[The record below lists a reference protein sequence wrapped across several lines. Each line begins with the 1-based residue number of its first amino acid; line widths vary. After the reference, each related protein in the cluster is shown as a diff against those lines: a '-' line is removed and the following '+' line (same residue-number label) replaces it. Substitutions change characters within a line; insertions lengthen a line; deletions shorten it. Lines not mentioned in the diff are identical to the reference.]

1 MNDQSFAALPLLPA
15 RTPRKIW
22 VELTSKC
29 PLDCIFC
36 SRKTL
41 RGSGGHMPYGLFES
55 LVRQVTDPRAFL
67 LNYSGESTVYPD
79 LIPAIRLAR
88 ATGAFVELVSALVCA
103 PDAMLRELC
112 ESGLG
117 RLTVSVHAVSETKFA
132 EIYRYGSFE
141 TLRAR
146 LTRFL
151 DLCRTVRHPPIVDL
165 AFVAMDRNLE
175 ELSAVAAFAKSLG
188 LRSISIFPVIRRDPI
203 PVRFPEELASSGDPR
218 PDFRAKL
225 LSAAGRA
232 REACPEVTFTVC
244 NPSFTSSDPCLGE
257 VPGPFPGLLPPGGR
271 IHSCEQ
277 DPWETMHVL
286 SNGDVV
292 ACEVLDKVPLGN
304 IARQSL
310 AQIWDGEG
318 YRRFRERYHRAEVAE
333 CRWCPWKKAY
343 RPGPIQSEIIASRGR
358 SAQLLQGWHEPSNEP
373 HVWSSQQAMAVLAP
387 RPGSEVLHLAG
398 LLPPGPPGVANELVV
413 RCHQTEIGTVVNPGQ
428 ETMPFRRDFAIRNG
442 LEQTWPI
449 EFRTREVYRPSER
462 GTSADRRDLGFAL
475 LVLAA
480 KPSVDPDRT
489 ARQRAQLRPLANWIR
504 AVDLL
509 GGLIGRFRR
518 RRRPM
523 ALSGSP
529 GLSILI
535 PEWDNIAELSACLES
550 LQRALA
556 HWTEPVE
563 TIVVVNGS
571 PRFQYRSLQA
581 SYPAIRWR
589 FYDRPLGFSGAIA
602 AGLSAAAFDW
612 VYLLNSDVTLDPHAL
627 EAAGRCRSPRSFA
640 IASQIVLKDATRFR
654 DETNW
659 TTLFLEDGLVT
670 IHDLIPQS
678 EMPVEGFYAG
688 GGAALFQTR
697 LLRSFL
703 DATAYAPFY
712 WEDVEWGWRA
722 RKSGYRV
729 LFCPESVAHHSRR
742 STIDRHYEPAEVDFV
757 VQRNRLLFQLRNLLA
772 AGSAERAI
780 EEIAR
785 SAGRIA
791 EQFRAP
797 RIFWK
802 IALGRLWNHL
812 AADVGQVGNLR
823 RVLTRLA
830 GRPVKNRPQVE
841 NLPHTIIF
849 PERPYREWGS
859 TSSSLSRPPE

>member
-1 MNDQSFAALPLLPA
+1 MNDYSLDALPLRPS
-15 RTPRKIW
+15 RTPRKLW

-41 RGSGGHMPYGLFES
+41 RGSGGHMPYPLFES
-55 LVRQVTDPRAFL
+55 LVRQVADPRAFL
-67 LNYSGESTVYPD
+67 LNYSGESTVYPE

-88 ATGAFVELVSALVCA
+88 STGAFVELVSALVCV
-103 PDAMLRELC
+103 PDAMLPELC

-146 LTRFL
+146 LTRFM
-151 DLCRTVRHPPIVDL
+151 DLCRAARNPPVVDL

-188 LRSISIFPVIRRDPI
+188 LRSIAIFPVIRRDPI
-203 PVRFPEELASSGDPR
+203 PIRFADELNPSGDPR

-225 LSAAGRA
+225 LSTTGRA
-232 REACPEVTFTVC
+232 REDWPGISFTIC
-244 NPSFTSSDPCLGE
+244 NPSFTASDHCLGE
-257 VPGPFPGLLPPGGR
+257 VPRPYPGPLPPGVR

-277 DPWETMHVL
+277 DPWETLHVL

-292 ACEVLDKVPLGN
+292 ACEVLDRVPLGN

-310 AQIWDGEG
+310 AEIWNGDE
-318 YRRFRERYHRAEVAE
+318 YRRFREQYHAAAVAE
-333 CRWCPWKKAY
+333 CRACPWKMAY

-373 HVWSSQQAMAVLAP
+373 HVWSSQRAAAVLAP
-387 RPGSEVLHLAG
+387 LPGSGVLHLAG
-398 LLPPGPPGVANELVV
+398 LLPPGPPGVPNELVV
-413 RCHQTEIGTVVNPGQ
+413 RCHEKEIGTVVNPGQ
-428 ETMPFRRDFAIRNG
+428 ETLAFCRDFAIRNG
-442 LEQTWPI
+442 MAKTWPI

-462 GTSADRRDLGFAL
+462 GPSVDQRDLGFAL
-475 LVLAA
+475 LVLAS
-480 KPSVDPDRT
+480 KPSVDLQRT
-489 ARQRAQLRPLANWIR
+489 ERQRAQLRPLARWIR
-504 AVDLL
+504 AVDLV
-509 GGLIGRFRR
+509 GRLIGRVWR
-518 RRRPM
+518 RRRPT
-523 ALSGSP
+523 AAASNLPP

-550 LQRALA
+550 LQEAIA
-556 HWTEPVE
+556 HWTEPME

-571 PRFQYRSLQA
+571 APLQYRALQA

-589 FYDRPLGFSGAIA
+589 FHDRPLGFSGAIA

-612 VYLLNSDVTLDPHAL
+612 VYLLNSDVTLDAHAL
-627 EAAGRCRSPRSFA
+627 EAAGHCRSPRRFA

-659 TTLFLEDGLVT
+659 TKLFMEDGLAT
-670 IHDLIPQS
+670 IHDLIPRS
-678 EMPVEGFYAG
+678 DLPVEGFYAG

-697 LLRSFL
+697 LLRSYL
-703 DATAYAPFY
+703 NATAYAPFY

-729 LFCPESVAHHSRR
+729 LFCPESVAHHRRR
-742 STIDRHYEPAEVDFV
+742 STIERHYAPAEIDFV
-757 VQRNRLLFQLRNLLA
+757 LQRNRLLFQLRNLLE
-772 AGSAERAI
+772 AGTADRAI
-780 EEIAR
+780 EQIAR
-785 SAGRIA
+785 SPGRIA
-791 EQFRAP
+791 DEFRGP
-797 RIFWK
+797 RMFWK
-802 IALGRLWNHL
+802 IATGRWWNHV
-812 AADVGQVGNLR
+812 AAGD
-823 RVLTRLA
+823 A
-830 GRPVKNRPQVE
+830 
-841 NLPHTIIF
+841 
-849 PERPYREWGS
+849 
-859 TSSSLSRPPE
+859 